1 MKNSIKLT
9 FCSIIAALS
18 VIFMLLSYFPYFT
31 YAVPAVTGLLVMVL
45 VIELSVRWAFAAYV
59 AASLLIFLFAEPESK
74 LMYICLF
81 GYYPI
86 LKAIIEKLKKPFLEW
101 ILKLLVFNAAVILVY
116 FIFAGLFGISLE
128 DFKALGKYGAAIFLL
143 LGNAVFVLYDIAVSR
158 MAMFYIGTLHK
169 RVKKMLKL

>member
-1 MKNSIKLT
+1 M
-9 FCSIIAALS
+9 
-18 VIFMLLSYFPYFT
+18 FMMLSYFPYFT

-45 VIELSVRWAFAAYV
+45 VIELGLRWAFAAYI

-86 LKAIIEKLKKPFLEW
+86 LKAIIEKFKKPFFEW
-101 ILKLLVFNAAVILVY
+101 LLKLLVFNAAVILVY
-116 FIFAGLFGISLE
+116 FIFASLFGISLE
-128 DFKALGKYGAAIFLL
+128 DFKALGKYGAVIFLL